1 MLAEYIY
8 NDNVE
13 DGPVGVV
20 NDIPD
25 DVSIVDRFQQG
36 LLGFAV
42 VIPLDVLSE
51 IWYVHFIIYS
61 PVY

>member
-1 MLAEYIY
+1 MLAEYIH

-25 DVSIVDRFQQG
+25 DVSIVDGFQQG

-51 IWYVHFIIYS
+51 I
-61 PVY
+61 